1 MHAIRIHPVLSPS
14 PSALPQTYNPI
25 PPLEP
30 ALPLPERRRLQRPG
44 YWIDLVSPK
53 GLSLNLFC
61 RYDSARPRS
70 GIW

>member
-30 ALPLPERRRLQRPG
+30 ALPLPERRRL
-44 YWIDLVSPK
+44 
-53 GLSLNLFC
+53 
-61 RYDSARPRS
+61 
-70 GIW
+70 